1 MVVKS
6 ATKKKL
12 MDMLVPEEFA
22 HKLADDRKWDDV
34 KILTAQEIAQ
44 FCETDSDTAA
54 RIHGIISGAASPSRD
69 ATSDNSATTSV
80 RLRRGTRR
88 RRTAKTVQA
97 LEEYVSAEKVDSY
110 VSKLKNREETESIFT
125 MLEKA
130 EVKRQNKEKKK
141 AEKDKTVP
149 RVFLSQQ
156 TIEDLTDAVYNRR
169 EQMKGKDLTEKQAND
184 LIAEAAK
191 AQEMALIDPYEAAGI
206 ITAQSIGEPGT
217 QMTMRTFHYAGVA
230 TVNVTQ
236 GLPRIIEIVDAR
248 KVPNTPTMTIYL
260 KGENSKSADAAKK
273 LAAAIEIT
281 TTMNIADIDTDVAQ
295 RRLVLKLKKGNLKQ
309 KGMTPAEVKDKLERA
324 LRLYVEADKEKNPST
339 LTLIPG
345 IQTEDDMKTLAENP
359 PSYTELLQLE
369 DKIRDMRLKGVPN
382 IERANVQL
390 DDKTGE
396 YYLSTIGSNLARI
409 SDMEGIDRA
418 RTYTNNIIEIYE
430 YLGIEAS
437 RQAIVNELQ
446 ATLDGARL
454 EVDVRHLL
462 MVADVMTSEGE
473 VRAIGRHGVS
483 GTKHSILARAAF
495 EVTVNHLLK
504 AGIIG
509 ERDNL
514 TGVAENIIV
523 GQPISLGTGSVELY
537 YIPE

>member
-88 RRTAKTVQA
+88 RRTAKTVQE
-97 LEEYVSAEKVDSY
+97 LEPYNPEMDSNGIPVIYNDELAEDPVFKSIQSAADG
-110 VSKLKNREETESIFT
+110 
-125 MLEKA
+125 A
-130 EVKRQNKEKKK
+130 GVK
-141 AEKDKTVP
+141 
-149 RVFLSQQ
+149 FSQQ
-156 TIEDLTDAVYNRR
+156 TVH
-169 EQMKGKDLTEKQAND
+169 DLTEAVHNRDMAKLTKKQAEA
-184 LIAEAAK
+184 LVAEAAK

-260 KGENSKSADAAKK
+260 KGEKSKSADAAKK

-295 RRLVLKLKKGNLKQ
+295 RRLVLKLKKGALRQ

-324 LRLYVEADKEKNPST
+324 LRLYVEGNKEKNPST

-418 RTYTNNIIEIYE
+418 RTYTNNIIEIYQ

>member
-1 MVVKS
+1 MS
-6 ATKKKL
+6 EAN
-12 MDMLVPEEFA
+12 
-22 HKLADDRKWDDV
+22 R
-34 KILTAQEIAQ
+34 AQDIA
-44 FCETDSDTAA
+44 
-54 RIHGIISGAASPSRD
+54 
-69 ATSDNSATTSV
+69 
-80 RLRRGTRR
+80 
-88 RRTAKTVQA
+88 K
-97 LEEYVSAEKVDSY
+97 
-110 VSKLKNREETESIFT
+110 
-125 MLEKA
+125 
-130 EVKRQNKEKKK
+130 
-141 AEKDKTVP
+141 
-149 RVFLSQQ
+149 
-156 TIEDLTDAVYNRR
+156 
-169 EQMKGKDLTEKQAND
+169 
-184 LIAEAAK
+184 
-191 AQEMALIDPYEAAGI
+191 IDPYEAAGV

-248 KVPNTPTMTIYL
+248 KVPKTPTMTIRL
-260 KGENSKSADAAKK
+260 NADRNSPEAARK
-273 LAAAIEIT
+273 LAASIEIST
-281 TTMNIADIDTDVAQ
+281 TVNIADIETDVAQ
-295 RRLVLKLKKGNLKQ
+295 RRLVLKLKKGAMKQ
-309 KGMTPAEVKDKLERA
+309 KGITGVEVKDKLERA
-324 LRLYVEADKEKNPST
+324 LRLYVHADKEKNPSN

-345 IQTEDDMKTLAENP
+345 ITTEDEMKNLADNP

-369 DKIRDMRLKGVPN
+369 DKIKDLRLKGIPG

-396 YYLSTIGSNLARI
+396 YYLSTLGSNLSRV

-418 RTYTNNIIEIYE
+418 RSYTNNIVEIFA
-430 YLGIEAS
+430 YLGIEAA
-437 RQAIVNELQ
+437 RQAIVDELQ
-446 ATLDGARL
+446 LTLDGARL
-454 EVDVRHLL
+454 EVDPRHLL
-462 MVADVMTSEGE
+462 VVADVMTSEGE

>member
-88 RRTAKTVQA
+88 RRTAKTVQE
-97 LEEYVSAEKVDSY
+97 LEPYTPELNAEGIP
-110 VSKLKNREETESIFT
+110 SIYDDELAEDPVFKSI
-125 MLEKA
+125 KA
-130 EVKRQNKEKKK
+130 AADDAGIK
-141 AEKDKTVP
+141 
-149 RVFLSQQ
+149 FSQQ
-156 TIEDLTDAVYNRR
+156 TIH
-169 EQMKGKDLTEKQAND
+169 DLTEAVHNREMAKLTKKQAEA
-184 LIAEAAK
+184 LVAEAGK
-191 AQEMALIDPYEAAGI
+191 AREMALIDPYEAAGI

-248 KVPNTPTMTIYL
+248 KVPNTPTMTIRL
-260 KGENSKSADAAKK
+260 AGENSQSADAAKK

-281 TTMNIADIDTDVAQ
+281 TTVNIADIDTDVAQ

-345 IQTEDDMKTLAENP
+345 IQTEEDMKTLAENP

-409 SDMEGIDRA
+409 SDMEGIDRS

-430 YLGIEAS
+430 YLGIEAA

-462 MVADVMTSEGE
+462 MVSDVMTSEGE

>member
-69 ATSDNSATTSV
+69 STSDNSATTSV

-88 RRTAKTVQA
+88 RRTAKTVQE
-97 LEEYVSAEKVDSY
+97 LEAYTPEMNADGIPAIYDDELADDAVFK
-110 VSKLKNREETESIFT
+110 SI
-125 MLEKA
+125 KA
-130 EVKRQNKEKKK
+130 AASDAGVK
-141 AEKDKTVP
+141 
-149 RVFLSQQ
+149 FSQQ
-156 TIEDLTDAVYNRR
+156 TIH
-169 EQMKGKDLTEKQAND
+169 DLTEAVHAREMTKLTKKQAAA
-184 LIAEAAK
+184 LVAEAGR
-191 AQEMALIDPYEAAGI
+191 AQDMALIDPYEAAGI

-248 KVPNTPTMTIYL
+248 KVPNTPTMTIRL
-260 KGENSKSADAAKK
+260 KGENSQSADAAKK

-281 TTMNIADIDTDVAQ
+281 TTVNIADIDTDVAQ

-345 IQTEDDMKTLAENP
+345 IQTEEDMKTLAENP

-396 YYLSTIGSNLARI
+396 YYLSTIGSNLSRI
-409 SDMEGIDRA
+409 SDMEGIDRS

>member
-12 MDMLVPEEFA
+12 MDLGIAENFA
-22 HKLADDRKWDDV
+22 HMLADDRKWDDV
-34 KILTAQEIAQ
+34 KVMTQNDVAK
-44 FCETDSDTAA
+44 FCETDSDTAGT
-54 RIHGIISGAASPSRD
+54 IHATIVAATQKGRD
-69 ATSDNSATTSV
+69 ASSEATGPVTSV
-80 RLRRGTRR
+80 RLRKTTRR
-88 RRTAKTVQA
+88 ARTKTVVAIEPYDIDRKMKAIEDELADDPVFKSLMAAAEASGSSRFTNRIFNDLTVACHSRGKKKLTKAQA
-97 LEEYVSAEKVDSY
+97 KKVID
-110 VSKLKNREETESIFT
+110 ESI
-125 MLEKA
+125 
-130 EVKRQNKEKKK
+130 
-141 AEKDKTVP
+141 
-149 RVFLSQQ
+149 
-156 TIEDLTDAVYNRR
+156 
-169 EQMKGKDLTEKQAND
+169 
-184 LIAEAAK
+184 IALDRAS
-191 AQEMALIDPYEAAGI
+191 IDPYEAAGI

-248 KVPNTPTMTIYL
+248 KVPQTPTMTIRMTAEQEQNE
-260 KGENSKSADAAKK
+260 GAAKK
-273 LAAAIEIT
+273 LAAAIEVT
-281 TTMNIADIDTDVAQ
+281 TTVNIASLETDVAQ
-295 RRLVLKLKKGNLKQ
+295 RRLVLKLNKGNLKQ
-309 KGMTPAEVKDKLERA
+309 KGMTPLEVKDKLERA
-324 LRLYVEADKEKNPST
+324 TRLFVQTDKPKNPST

-345 IQTEDDMKTLAENP
+345 VHSEDDLADLAENP
-359 PSYTELLQLE
+359 PSYTMLLQLE
-369 DKIRDMRLKGVPN
+369 EKIRDMRLKGIPG

-396 YYLSTIGSNLARI
+396 YYLSTIGSNLTRV
-409 SDMEGIDRA
+409 SELENIDRS

-430 YLGIEAS
+430 YLGIEAA
-437 RQAIVNELQ
+437 RQAIVDELQ
-446 ATLDGARL
+446 LTLDGARL

-509 ERDNL
+509 EKDYL

-523 GQPISLGTGSVELY
+523 GQPISLGTGSVALY
-537 YIPE
+537 YIPEE

>member
-88 RRTAKTVQA
+88 RRTAKTVQE
-97 LEEYVSAEKVDSY
+97 LEPYNPEMDSNGIPVIYNDELAEDPVFKSIQSAADG
-110 VSKLKNREETESIFT
+110 
-125 MLEKA
+125 A
-130 EVKRQNKEKKK
+130 GVK
-141 AEKDKTVP
+141 
-149 RVFLSQQ
+149 FSQQ
-156 TIEDLTDAVYNRR
+156 TIH
-169 EQMKGKDLTEKQAND
+169 DLTEAVHNRDLAKLTKKQAEA
-184 LIAEAAK
+184 LVAEAAK
-191 AQEMALIDPYEAAGI
+191 AQDMALIDPYEAAGI

-248 KVPNTPTMTIYL
+248 KVPNTPTMTIRL
-260 KGENSKSADAAKK
+260 KGENSQSADAAKK

-281 TTMNIADIDTDVAQ
+281 TTVNIADIDTDVAQ

>member
-12 MDMLVPEEFA
+12 MDMLVPEEHA

-34 KILTAQEIAQ
+34 KILTVDQIKEY
-44 FCETDSDTAA
+44 CEVDSETATK
-54 RIHGIISGAASPSRD
+54 IHNIITGANSSVRESG
-69 ATSDNSATTSV
+69 DNSATTSV
-80 RLRRGTRR
+80 RMKRASRR
-88 RRTAKTVQA
+88 RRTAKAVQS
-97 LEEYVSAEKVDSY
+97 LEAYD
-110 VSKLKNREETESIFT
+110 
-125 MLEKA
+125 
-130 EVKRQNKEKKK
+130 
-141 AEKDKTVP
+141 KDKKLNSYEDELADEPVFKSIAAAAESLNVP
-149 RVFLSQQ
+149 LTQQ
-156 TIEDLTDAVYNRR
+156 TIHDLTSAVFDRDMN
-169 EQMKGKDLTEKQAND
+169 KLTKKQAET
-184 LIAEAAK
+184 LVKEAGA
-191 AQEMALIDPYEAAGI
+191 AQHMAMIDPYEAAGI

-248 KVPNTPTMTIYL
+248 KVPTTPTMTIRL
-260 KGENSKSADAAKK
+260 SEGNNDSADSARK
-273 LAAAIEIT
+273 LAAAIEVT
-281 TTMNIADIDTDVAQ
+281 TTVNIADIETDVAQ

-309 KGMTPAEVKDKLERA
+309 KGMTGAEVQDKLSRA

-345 IQTEDDMKTLAENP
+345 VQTEDDKKTLAENP

-369 DKIRDMRLKGVPN
+369 DKIRDLRLKGVPGV
-382 IERANVQL
+382 ERANVQL

-396 YYLSTIGSNLARI
+396 FYLSTIGSNLAKI
-409 SDMEGIDRA
+409 SNIDGIDRS
-418 RTYTNNIIEIYE
+418 RTYTNSIIEIYE
-430 YLGIEAS
+430 YLGIEAA
-437 RQAIVNELQ
+437 RQAIVDELQ
-446 ATLDGARL
+446 LTLDGARL

-462 MVADVMTSEGE
+462 LVADVMTSEGE

-504 AGIIG
+504 AGVIG

>member
-69 ATSDNSATTSV
+69 STSDNSATTSV

-88 RRTAKTVQA
+88 RRTAKTVQE
-97 LEEYVSAEKVDSY
+97 LEAYTPEMNADGIPAIYDDELADDAVFK
-110 VSKLKNREETESIFT
+110 SI
-125 MLEKA
+125 KA
-130 EVKRQNKEKKK
+130 AAADAGVK
-141 AEKDKTVP
+141 
-149 RVFLSQQ
+149 FSQQ
-156 TIEDLTDAVYNRR
+156 TIH
-169 EQMKGKDLTEKQAND
+169 DLTEAVHAREMTKLTKKQAEA
-184 LIAEAAK
+184 LVAEAGR
-191 AQEMALIDPYEAAGI
+191 AQDMALIDPYEAAGI

-248 KVPNTPTMTIYL
+248 KVPNTPTMTIRL
-260 KGENSKSADAAKK
+260 KGENSQSADAAKK

-281 TTMNIADIDTDVAQ
+281 TTVNIADIDTDVAQ

-345 IQTEDDMKTLAENP
+345 IQTEEDMKTLAENP

-396 YYLSTIGSNLARI
+396 S
-409 SDMEGIDRA
+409 
-418 RTYTNNIIEIYE
+418 II
-430 YLGIEAS
+430 S
-437 RQAIVNELQ
+437 RQLE
-446 ATLDGARL
+446 ATWQ
-454 EVDVRHLL
+454 ESQTWKV
-462 MVADVMTSEGE
+462 
-473 VRAIGRHGVS
+473 
-483 GTKHSILARAAF
+483 
-495 EVTVNHLLK
+495 
-504 AGIIG
+504 
-509 ERDNL
+509 L
-514 TGVAENIIV
+514 TGHVPTPTTSSRFTSTWV
-523 GQPISLGTGSVELY
+523 LKLQGKQS
-537 YIPE
+537 

>member
-88 RRTAKTVQA
+88 RRTAKTVQE
-97 LEEYVSAEKVDSY
+97 LEPYTPEMNAEGIP
-110 VSKLKNREETESIFT
+110 SIYDDELAEDPVFKSI
-125 MLEKA
+125 KA
-130 EVKRQNKEKKK
+130 AADDAGIK
-141 AEKDKTVP
+141 
-149 RVFLSQQ
+149 FSQQ
-156 TIEDLTDAVYNRR
+156 TIH
-169 EQMKGKDLTEKQAND
+169 DLTEAVHNRDMAKLTKKQAEA
-184 LIAEAAK
+184 LVAEAGK
-191 AQEMALIDPYEAAGI
+191 AREMALIDPYEAAGI

-248 KVPNTPTMTIYL
+248 KVPNTPTMTIRL
-260 KGENSKSADAAKK
+260 EDEKSQSADAAKK

-281 TTMNIADIDTDVAQ
+281 TTVNIADIDTDVAQ

-345 IQTEDDMKTLAENP
+345 IQTEEDMKTLAENP

-409 SDMEGIDRA
+409 SDMEGIDRS

-430 YLGIEAS
+430 YLGIEAA

-462 MVADVMTSEGE
+462 MVSDVMTSEGE

>member
-1 MVVKS
+1 
-6 ATKKKL
+6 
-12 MDMLVPEEFA
+12 
-22 HKLADDRKWDDV
+22 
-34 KILTAQEIAQ
+34 
-44 FCETDSDTAA
+44 
-54 RIHGIISGAASPSRD
+54 
-69 ATSDNSATTSV
+69 
-80 RLRRGTRR
+80 
-88 RRTAKTVQA
+88 
-97 LEEYVSAEKVDSY
+97 
-110 VSKLKNREETESIFT
+110 
-125 MLEKA
+125 
-130 EVKRQNKEKKK
+130 
-141 AEKDKTVP
+141 
-149 RVFLSQQ
+149 
-156 TIEDLTDAVYNRR
+156 
-169 EQMKGKDLTEKQAND
+169 
-184 LIAEAAK
+184 
-191 AQEMALIDPYEAAGI
+191 
-206 ITAQSIGEPGT
+206 
-217 QMTMRTFHYAGVA
+217 MTMRTFHYAGVA

-236 GLPRIIEIVDAR
+236 GLPRIIEVVDAR
-248 KVPNTPTMTIYL
+248 KVPNTPTMTIRL
-260 KGENSKSADAAKK
+260 DGDKSSSPDAARK

-281 TTMNIADIDTDVAQ
+281 TTVNIADIETDVAQ
-295 RRLVLKLKKGNLKQ
+295 RRLVLKLKKGALKQ

-324 LRLYVEADKEKNPST
+324 LRLYVEGDKEKNPST

-345 IQTEDDMKTLAENP
+345 IQTEEDMKTLAENP

-369 DKIRDMRLKGVPN
+369 DKIRDMRLKGVPS

-409 SDMEGIDRA
+409 SDMDGIDRS
-418 RTYTNNIIEIYE
+418 RTYTNNIIEIYQ
-430 YLGIEAS
+430 YLGIEAA
-437 RQAIVNELQ
+437 RQSIIDELQ

-537 YIPE
+537 YIPENDMKAE

>member
-12 MDMLVPEEFA
+12 MDLGIAENFA
-22 HKLADDRKWDDV
+22 HILADDRKWDDV
-34 KILTAQEIAQ
+34 KILPVGEIGQ
-44 FCETDSDTAA
+44 ICETDSETAA
-54 RIHGIISGAASPSRD
+54 SIKTIIDGANQKNKLENSEAIGPVTAVTLGRKVRSRARVKSTADIDTYNKDAKLLSLDDELSG
-69 ATSDNSATTSV
+69 
-80 RLRRGTRR
+80 
-88 RRTAKTVQA
+88 
-97 LEEYVSAEKVDSY
+97 
-110 VSKLKNREETESIFT
+110 
-125 MLEKA
+125 
-130 EVKRQNKEKKK
+130 
-141 AEKDKTVP
+141 
-149 RVFLSQQ
+149 
-156 TIEDLTDAVYNRR
+156 DAVFKSLVAAVEASGSPRFTDRIYH
-169 EQMKGKDLTEKQAND
+169 DLTEAIHARGIKKLTKPQAKKVVEGA
-184 LIAEAAK
+184 IV
-191 AQEMALIDPYEAAGI
+191 ALDRASIDPYEAAGI

-248 KVPNTPTMTIYL
+248 KVPNTPTMTIRL
-260 KGENSKSADAAKK
+260 QNEKKTSAEEAQK
-273 LAAAIEIT
+273 LAAAIEVT
-281 TTMNIADIDTDVAQ
+281 TTVNIASLETDVAQ
-295 RRLVLKLKKGNLKQ
+295 RRLVLKLNKSNLKQ
-309 KGMTPAEVKDKLERA
+309 KNMSAAEVKDKLERA
-324 LRLYVEADKEKNPST
+324 TRLLVQGDKPKNPSK

-345 IQTEDDMKTLAENP
+345 VHSEEDLADLAENP
-359 PSYTELLQLE
+359 PSYTMLLQLE
-369 DKIRDMRLKGVPN
+369 EKIRDMRLKGIPN

-396 YYLSTIGSNLARI
+396 YYLSTIGSNLSRVSEI
-409 SDMEGIDRA
+409 ETIDRS
-418 RTYTNNIIEIYE
+418 RTYTNNIIEIYDH
-430 YLGIEAS
+430 LGIEAA

-454 EVDVRHLL
+454 EVDTRHLL
-462 MVADVMTSEGE
+462 LVADVMTSEGE

-509 ERDNL
+509 ERDHL

-523 GQPISLGTGSVELY
+523 GQPISLGTGSVELF
-537 YIPE
+537 YIPEE